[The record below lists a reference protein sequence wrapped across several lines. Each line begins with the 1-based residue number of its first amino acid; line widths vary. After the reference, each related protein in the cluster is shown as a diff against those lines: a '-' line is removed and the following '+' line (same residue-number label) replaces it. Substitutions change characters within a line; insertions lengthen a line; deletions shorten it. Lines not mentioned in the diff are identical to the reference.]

1 MGAVGFTN
9 RNRILKGEGALYRLK
24 LARSFSFLN
33 MLINCG
39 KCGAKCGAFTLKC
52 GSLSCIFITRITSHS
67 AEDMFF
73 LVKRSRQ

>member
-1 MGAVGFTN
+1 
-9 RNRILKGEGALYRLK
+9 
-24 LARSFSFLN
+24 

-73 LVKRSRQ
+73 LNEADSDLGVITSKHNVLKGEVKEKEQPFLIALSL